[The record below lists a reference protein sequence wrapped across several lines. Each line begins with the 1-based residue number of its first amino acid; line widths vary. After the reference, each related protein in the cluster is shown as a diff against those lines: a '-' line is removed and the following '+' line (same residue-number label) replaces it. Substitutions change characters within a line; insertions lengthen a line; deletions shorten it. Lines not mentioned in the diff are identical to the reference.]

1 MGPIYFTYPLEV
13 LKVYMYC
20 IYSREDMKLRERIPH
35 TWTSYNENY
44 LKSIFDSAS
53 YCVVIL
59 TMTPHWSVRM
69 ASCNFTV
76 VAFFFNFTKR
86 ATPIAGEVSISSLAF
101 EVELI
106 QNSHCQNSVILHSSE
121 DAATDKTGSIEHY
134 RPLRRMYIILHQ

>member
-1 MGPIYFTYPLEV
+1 
-13 LKVYMYC
+13 MYC

-59 TMTPHWSVRM
+59 TMTPHWSGLEWRHVILQLWL
-69 ASCNFTV
+69 
-76 VAFFFNFTKR
+76 FFNFTKH

-101 EVELI
+101 EVKLI
-106 QNSHCQNSVILHSSE
+106 ENSHCQNSAILHSSE
-121 DAATDKTGSIEHY
+121 DAATDKTGSIEQY
-134 RPLRRMYIILHQ
+134 RPLRSMYIILHQ